1 MRLRGART
9 TGVAVAV
16 SAVVAAGCGGDE
28 GPTQEEFV
36 QQANT
41 ICERHTVPI
50 RQAAGRLL
58 AGGKLPEPR
67 EFMQL
72 TQQTIIPELTAQVN
86 ELRQLEAPEGRSEEF
101 QQFVEA
107 SAAARERIAQDPSAL
122 TNPSNFEEVN
132 RQAQQLGLSRDCLI
146 GPT

>member
-28 GPTQEEFV
+28 GPSREEFV

-41 ICERHTVPI
+41 ICERHTAPI
-50 RQAAGRLL
+50 REAAARLG
-58 AGGKLPEPR
+58 AGGELPDPR

-72 TQQTIIPELTAQVN
+72 AQGTIIPQLTAQVN
-86 ELRQLEAPEGRSEEF
+86 ELRQLEAPEEQSEEF
-101 QQFVEA
+101 QRFVEA
-107 SAAARERIAQDPSAL
+107 SAAARERIAQDPRVIM
-122 TNPSNFEEVN
+122 NPANFQELN
-132 RQAQQLGLSRDCLI
+132 QQAEQLGIPECRI
-146 GPT
+146 AA